1 MEESFIYLSGQKNY
15 KSKKQT
21 PLTTASQNIFFGNKF
36 RQTSKNN
43 NFNLNSVNIKN
54 ENKKKGE
61 FKGNKDDKPSL
72 TTSKNLNPYK
82 KEIKTQN
89 MNINKKFYNNNII
102 GNKIIKSNFSL
113 TDINFYPQT
122 KKKNINSFN
131 TNKLNSS
138 SNSKYNIKTKKEEN
152 IIQQQIEEPLNVK
165 IDEETNKILEKQQI
179 NEKKVKEL
187 EERVSQ
193 LEKDKNKINKE
204 DRKKIR
210 EEERKKIREEERKK
224 IKRRRKK
231 KNKKRRKVK

>member
-1 MEESFIYLSGQKNY
+1 MK
-15 KSKKQT
+15 T
-21 PLTTASQNIFFGNKF
+21 
-36 RQTSKNN
+36 
-43 NFNLNSVNIKN
+43 
-54 ENKKKGE
+54 KKKGE
-61 FKGNKDDKPSL
+61 FKGNKDDKPFL
-72 TTSKNLNPYK
+72 ITSKNLNPYK

-102 GNKIIKSNFSL
+102 GNKIIKSNFSS

-204 DRKKIR
+204 DRKK
-210 EEERKKIREEERKK
+210 
-224 IKRRRKK
+224 
-231 KNKKRRKVK
+231 